1 MKQPKVTVNDID
13 IDDDIDFLT
22 HNQLNLVSS
31 QNPNINDSQV
41 K

>member
-22 HNQLNLVSS
+22 HKQLNLVSS